1 MSVTSWV
8 RSNIVAV
15 ATWAGVLLTL
25 GATTAANMAVSDK
38 TQEVL
43 VTRVQAHEED
53 IIKLESDVR
62 SVREQQARIVKVV
75 EKTEVVLTDLDRTT
89 TELKVMVQATRP

>member
-1 MSVTSWV
+1 MCCCSLCCAAFSAASATSV
-8 RSNIVAV
+8 
-15 ATWAGVLLTL
+15 
-25 GATTAANMAVSDK
+25 ATTAANMAISDK

-43 VTRVQAHEED
+43 VSKVQAHEED

-89 TELKVMVQATRP
+89 AELKVMVQATRP